1 MKGNSDREGATV
13 RPVSLSNGEARLGK
27 ALVEVGRDV
36 DFDPEFLWELDGS
49 VREVRLGVAARD
61 QDTAVGK
68 ELQDDVSYDH
78 SRK

>member
-1 MKGNSDREGATV
+1 MKGNSDRKGATI
-13 RPVSLSNGEARLGK
+13 RPVSLGNGEARLGK

-49 VREVRLGVAARD
+49 VREVRLGVATRD

-78 SRK
+78 SRN